1 LAVYTREEVL
11 AASQRLAEQLA
22 QTEEIARFKQV
33 EAKLNANEKVKQLI
47 KDIKKLQKQA
57 VNFQAYEKT
66 EALKSTEAEIDELQA
81 KIDDIPIVQEFKAEQ
96 GNVNDML
103 QLVSGA
109 VTEKVTG
116 DTNDSESKN

>member
-1 LAVYTREEVL
+1 MAVYTREEVL